1 MATNN
6 HDVYLFSNL
15 KGKREEWSPPLTLT
29 AAEFWDRVKHAH
41 AVFIPAN
48 YWRVLIKQDNI
59 IHMCNGEYVMLASGN
74 YPVGV
79 KNGIHIYSDAF
90 TPEPTKGF
98 RNPIVIV
105 DHYQSHAFE
114 GIA

>member
-1 MATNN
+1 MARNS

-29 AAEFWDRVKHAH
+29 SAEFWERVKFAH
-41 AVFIPAN
+41 AVFIPVN

-59 IHMCNGEYVMLASGN
+59 IHMVKDSVMIGSGD

-79 KNGIHIYSDAF
+79 KNGVHIYSDAF
-90 TPEPTKGF
+90 TPVPSVGF
-98 RNPIVIV
+98 RKPIIIV

-114 GIA
+114 GTA